1 MTPIS
6 SNFVTSFTAFV
17 PPLSFYAHTRGADI
31 VFASSLTL
39 LDGGLLQM
47 KTTPNVT
54 LNLFRRNLA
63 SSQQKSFRLLTR
75 IRFAALHGQWPIM
88 NAVCRFLSTIL
99 NVLMLWYN
107 LKRVLRALRIV
118 IRSLYL
124 FLSPVIIPGSV
135 LLLILSS
142 CKSTKLVEID
152 RKDSLLTSSKGE
164 QLTIERKV
172 IEIDDDSQVMPLLR
186 HGESSCPDTI
196 VPKPKRIIVTTTTYN
211 TYIDT
216 IKHVECNETKQQSS
230 NEQRAS
236 EPVLSRRTL
245 VMVLGLML
253 VIVIAFLV
261 GRLKVSV
268 HK

>member
-1 MTPIS
+1 M
-6 SNFVTSFTAFV
+6 
-17 PPLSFYAHTRGADI
+17 
-31 VFASSLTL
+31 
-39 LDGGLLQM
+39 
-47 KTTPNVT
+47 
-54 LNLFRRNLA
+54 
-63 SSQQKSFRLLTR
+63 
-75 IRFAALHGQWPIM
+75 QWYE
-88 NAVCRFLSTIL
+88 F
-99 NVLMLWYN
+99 
-107 LKRVLRALRIV
+107 KRVLRALRII

-124 FLSPVIIPGSV
+124 FLTPVIIPGSV
-135 LLLILSS
+135 LLLLLSS
-142 CKSTKLVEID
+142 CRSTNTIEIEK
-152 RKDSLLTSSKGE
+152 KDSLLTSSKGE

-172 IEIDDDSQVMPLLR
+172 IEIDDESPVMPLMR
-186 HGESSCPDTI
+186 HGESSYPDTMI
-196 VPKPKRIIVTTTTYN
+196 PKPKRIIVTTTTYN
-211 TYIDT
+211 TYVDT